1 MNVAYKYFELDS
13 AVAVVFETGPEA
25 GAEMVFETHELCG
38 PRLRIGANSV
48 LPLTKNI
55 LEMLPSVDAFYYAES
70 PKKDMQISFVERIPL
85 DRLTIG
91 KILAYCEK
99 D

>member
-13 AVAVVFETGPEA
+13 AVAVVFEESPES

-38 PRLRIGANSV
+38 PRLRIGDNSL
-48 LPLTKNI
+48 LPLTKSI
-55 LEMLPSVDAFYYAES
+55 LDILPSAEAFYYAES
-70 PKKDMQISFVERIPL
+70 SKKDMQISFVERIPL

-91 KILAYCEK
+91 KILAYCERG
-99 D
+99 

>member
-13 AVAVVFETGPEA
+13 AVAVVFEQSPEQ
-25 GAEMVFETHELCG
+25 GAEMVFETHQLCG
-38 PRLRIGANSV
+38 PRLRIGDTSL
-48 LPLTKNI
+48 LPLTENI
-55 LEMLPSVDAFYYAES
+55 LKMLPLAEAFYYAES

-91 KILAYCEK
+91 KILAYCERG
-99 D
+99 